1 MSGPFAENRKI
12 QALSFFLLP
21 DNDYLCLKISQC
33 ERMKMCIA
41 EKPSVAKEIASVL
54 GATNRR
60 NGYLEGNGYWV
71 TWTFGH
77 LCSLQEPNEYTDKW
91 KQWNL
96 GNLPMIPSKFRIKL
110 IEDEGIKKQFA
121 IIEELVSKAEMVINC
136 GDAGQEGELIQRWV
150 LTKAKCQVPVK
161 RLWISSLTEEAIRE
175 GFNKLMDSN
184 EFDTLYAAGSAR
196 AIGDWLLGMNA
207 TRAYTLK
214 YGNGKNV
221 LSIGR
226 VQTPTLAL
234 VVERQKAIENF
245 KPETYWEIK
254 TDYRG
259 GIFSYQGGR
268 FDKKE
273 EAEKLLEK
281 ILPLNLE
288 ITGIERKR
296 AMEHPPKLFDL
307 TLLQVEC
314 NRKYAFTADNTLK
327 IIQALYE
334 KKLTTYPRVDT
345 NFLPNDQ
352 YSKVPDILKKLKPYE
367 ALTKPI
373 LEGGKIRKSPKVFND
388 KKITDHHAIIPTG
401 VFTYDMTPD
410 EKRVYDLVAR
420 RFIAVFYPDCE
431 IANTT
436 VLAEIGE
443 AGFKAT
449 GKQIIDPA
457 WRVVFPANNNK
468 QSDENVLPV
477 YEKGEQ
483 GPHTPEIQEKETQP
497 PKYYTE
503 ADLLRAMET
512 AGKQVEDEELRDLM
526 KENGIG
532 RPSTRAGII
541 ETLQKRHYIRKD
553 KKRLL
558 ATPTGIELI
567 DTIRNELLKSA
578 ELTGQWEKKLRLIED
593 GKYEVAAFMEELKN
607 MVNEIVYFVKHSS
620 AKTITVT
627 EENAGPEQ
635 KKAEQEKTKA
645 VRAPKEPVLLKCPKC
660 GQGTV
665 VKGKTAWGCNLYK
678 KTCDFLIPLSIE
690 GKKLTPKQ
698 IETLVLKKQTS
709 LLSGF
714 KDANGQ
720 TFSGI
725 LKLDENGKI
734 TVQKQ

>member
-1 MSGPFAENRKI
+1 
-12 QALSFFLLP
+12 
-21 DNDYLCLKISQC
+21 
-33 ERMKMCIA
+33 MKMCIA
-41 EKPSVAKEIASVL
+41 EKPSVAKEIAHVI
-54 GATNRR
+54 GATVRR
-60 NGYLEGNGYWV
+60 NGYMEGNGYCV

-77 LCSLQEPNEYTDKW
+77 LCSLQEPNEYTEKW

-96 GNLPMIPSKFRIKL
+96 SVLPMIPSKFRIKL
-110 IEDEGIKKQFA
+110 IDDEGIKKQFA

-150 LTKAKCQVPVK
+150 LTKAKCNVPVK

-175 GFNKLMDSN
+175 GFDKLMESKD
-184 EFDTLYAAGSAR
+184 FDTLYAAGSAR

-226 VQTPTLAL
+226 VQTPTLAI
-234 VVERQKAIENF
+234 VVERQKTIENF
-245 KPETYWEIK
+245 KPETYWEIR

-259 GIFSYQGGR
+259 GLFSYTRGR
-268 FDKKE
+268 FNTKA
-273 EAEKLLEK
+273 EAEALLEK
-281 ILPLNLE
+281 IQTQELE
-288 ITGIERKR
+288 ILSIERKK
-296 AMEHPPKLFDL
+296 AMESPPKLFDL

-327 IIQALYE
+327 IIQSLYE

-352 YSKVPDILKKLKPYE
+352 YAKVPGILKGLKPYE
-367 ALTKPI
+367 NLVQPI
-373 LEGGKIRKSPKVFND
+373 LTGGKIKKSSKVFND

-401 VFTYDMTPD
+401 VFSYDMSPD

-420 RFIAVFYPDCE
+420 RFIAAFYPDCE

-436 VLAEIGE
+436 VMAKIGE
-443 AGFKAT
+443 EEFKAT

-457 WRVVFPANNNK
+457 WRVVFGVNTDK
-468 QSDENVLPV
+468 QNDENVLPV
-477 YEKGEQ
+477 YEKGEH
-483 GPHTPEIQEKETQP
+483 GPHTPEILEKETQP

-567 DTIRNELLKSA
+567 DTIQNDLLKSA
-578 ELTGQWEKKLRLIED
+578 ELTGQWEKKLRMIED
-593 GKYEVAAFMEELKN
+593 GKYEVNGFMEELKV
-607 MVNEIVYFVKHSS
+607 MVNEIVHRVKYAS
-620 AKTITVT
+620 AKTITVVPEEEEKKKTT
-627 EENAGPEQ
+627 E
-635 KKAEQEKTKA
+635 KKKRTASTVTPA
-645 VRAPKEPVLLKCPKC
+645 PVLICPKC
-660 GQGTV
+660 GQGSV
-665 VKGKTAWGCNLYK
+665 VKGKTAWGCTLYRK
-678 KTCDFLIPLSIE
+678 SCDFLIPLSIHE
-690 GKKLTPKQ
+690 KKLTQKQ
-698 IETLVLKKQTS
+698 IDTLIQKGKTGTIN
-709 LLSGF
+709 GF
-714 KDANGQ
+714 KDEAGNS
-720 TFSGI
+720 FNGI
-725 LKLDENGKI
+725 LKLDSNYQLYVERPKN
-734 TVQKQ
+734 

>member
-1 MSGPFAENRKI
+1 M
-12 QALSFFLLP
+12 LLRNP
-21 DNDYLCLKISQC
+21 NNHYLCIKIRGC
-33 ERMKMCIA
+33 ESMKMCIA
-41 EKPSVAKEIASVL
+41 EKPSVAKEIANII
-54 GATNRR
+54 GATTRR
-60 NGYLEGNGYWV
+60 NGYIEGNGYCV

-96 GNLPMIPSKFRIKL
+96 GCLPMIPSKFRIRL
-110 IEDEGIKKQFA
+110 IDDEGIKKQFA
-121 IIEELVSKAEMVINC
+121 VIEELVSKAEMVINC

-175 GFNKLMDSN
+175 GFNKLMDSAD
-184 EFDTLYAAGSAR
+184 FDTLYAAGSAR

-234 VVERQKAIENF
+234 IVERQKAIENF
-245 KPETYWEIK
+245 KPEIYWEIK
-254 TDYRG
+254 TNYRD
-259 GIFSYQGGR
+259 GIFSSTKGR
-268 FDKKE
+268 FTTKA
-273 EAEKLLEK
+273 EAEALMEK
-281 ILPLNLE
+281 IAATELE
-288 ITGIERKR
+288 ITGVERKK

-314 NRKYAFTADNTLK
+314 NKKYAFTADNTLK
-327 IIQALYE
+327 IIQSLYE

-352 YSKVPDILKKLKPYE
+352 YAKVPAILKGLKPY
-367 ALTKPI
+367 ANLTQPI
-373 LEGGKIRKSPKVFND
+373 LSGGKIRKSPKVFND

-410 EKRVYDLVAR
+410 EKRVYDLVAK

-436 VLAEIGE
+436 VMARVGE
-443 AGFKAT
+443 EEFKAT

-457 WRVVFPANNNK
+457 WRVVFGSASDK

-477 YEKGEQ
+477 YEKGEH

-541 ETLQKRHYIRKD
+541 ETLLKRHYIRKD

-567 DTIRNELLKSA
+567 DTIQNDLLKSA
-578 ELTGQWEKKLRLIED
+578 ELTGQWEKKLRMIED
-593 GKYEVAAFMEELKN
+593 GKYEVANFMEELKK
-607 MVNEIVYFVKHSS
+607 MVNEMVHFVKHAS
-620 AKTITVT
+620 AKTITVV
-627 EENAGPEQ
+627 EEEKSETAPE
-635 KKAEQEKTKA
+635 KKKRTS
-645 VRAPKEPVLLKCPKC
+645 KEPSAPVVLKCPKC
-660 GQGTV
+660 GNGTV

-678 KTCDFLIPLSIE
+678 KSCDFLIPMQVE
-690 GKKLTPKQ
+690 GKKLTQKQ
-698 IETLVLKKQTS
+698 VEMLILKGKTGNI
-709 LLSGF
+709 SGF
-714 KDANGQ
+714 KDAEGQ
-720 TFSGI
+720 SFSGV
-725 LKLDENGKI
+725 LVLDENKKI
-734 TVQKQ
+734 KTEVKSKM

>member
-1 MSGPFAENRKI
+1 
-12 QALSFFLLP
+12 
-21 DNDYLCLKISQC
+21 
-33 ERMKMCIA
+33 MKMCIA
-41 EKPSVAKEIASVL
+41 EKPSVAKEIAHVI
-54 GATNRR
+54 GATVRR
-60 NGYLEGNGYWV
+60 NGYMEGNGYCV

-77 LCSLQEPNEYTDKW
+77 LCSLQEPNEYTEKW

-96 GNLPMIPSKFRIKL
+96 SVLPMIPSKFRIKL
-110 IEDEGIKKQFA
+110 IDDEGIKKQFA

-150 LTKAKCQVPVK
+150 LTKAKCNVPVK

-175 GFNKLMDSN
+175 GFDKLMESKD
-184 EFDTLYAAGSAR
+184 FDTLYAAGSAR

-234 VVERQKAIENF
+234 VVERQKNIENF
-245 KPETYWEIK
+245 KPETYWEIR

-259 GIFSYQGGR
+259 GLFSYTRGR
-268 FDKKE
+268 FNTKA
-273 EAEKLLEK
+273 EAEALLEK
-281 ILPLNLE
+281 IQTQELE
-288 ITGIERKR
+288 ILSIERKK
-296 AMEHPPKLFDL
+296 AMESPPKLFDL

-327 IIQALYE
+327 IIQSLYE

-352 YSKVPDILKKLKPYE
+352 YAKVPGILKGLKPYE
-367 ALTKPI
+367 NLVQPI
-373 LEGGKIRKSPKVFND
+373 LTGGKIKKSSKVFND
-388 KKITDHHAIIPTG
+388 KKITDHHAIIPTS
-401 VFTYDMTPD
+401 VFSYDMSPD

-420 RFIAVFYPDCE
+420 RFIAAFYPDCE

-436 VLAEIGE
+436 VMAKIGE
-443 AGFKAT
+443 EEFKAT

-457 WRVVFPANNNK
+457 WRVVFGVNTDK
-468 QSDENVLPV
+468 QNDENVLPV
-477 YEKGEQ
+477 YEKGEH
-483 GPHTPEIQEKETQP
+483 GPHTPEILEKETQP

-567 DTIRNELLKSA
+567 DTIQNDLLKSA
-578 ELTGQWEKKLRLIED
+578 ELTGQWEKKLRMIED
-593 GKYEVAAFMEELKN
+593 GKYEVNGFMEELKV
-607 MVNEIVYFVKHSS
+607 MVNEIVHRVKYAS
-620 AKTITVT
+620 AKTITVVPEEEEKKKTT
-627 EENAGPEQ
+627 E
-635 KKAEQEKTKA
+635 KKK
-645 VRAPKEPVLLKCPKC
+645 RAASTAIPAPVLICPKC
-660 GQGTV
+660 GQGSV
-665 VKGKTAWGCNLYK
+665 VKGKTAWGCTLYRK
-678 KTCDFLIPLSIE
+678 SCDFLIPLSIHE
-690 GKKLTPKQ
+690 KKLTQKQ
-698 IETLVLKKQTS
+698 IDTLIQKGKTGTIN
-709 LLSGF
+709 GF
-714 KDANGQ
+714 KDEAGNS
-720 TFSGI
+720 FNGI
-725 LKLDENGKI
+725 LKLDSNYQLYVERPKN
-734 TVQKQ
+734 

>member
-1 MSGPFAENRKI
+1 
-12 QALSFFLLP
+12 
-21 DNDYLCLKISQC
+21 
-33 ERMKMCIA
+33 MKMCIA
-41 EKPSVAKEIASVL
+41 EKPSVAKEIAGIL
-54 GATNRR
+54 GANTRH
-60 NGYLEGNGYWV
+60 NGYLEGNGYCV

-77 LCSLQEPNEYTDKW
+77 LCGLQEPNEYTEKW

-96 GNLPMIPSKFRIKL
+96 GFLPMIPSKFRIKL
-110 IEDEGIKKQFA
+110 IDDEGIKKQFA
-121 IIEELVSKAEMVINC
+121 VIEELVSKAEMVINC

-150 LTKAKCQVPVK
+150 LTKAKCKVPVK
-161 RLWISSLTEEAIRE
+161 RLWISSLTEEAIKE
-175 GFNKLMDSN
+175 GFNKLMDSKD
-184 EFDTLYAAGSAR
+184 FDTLYAAGSAR

-214 YGNGKNV
+214 YGTGKNV

-234 VVERQKAIENF
+234 IVERQKTIENF

-254 TDYRG
+254 TDYRS
-259 GIFSYQGGR
+259 GIFSSTKGR
-268 FDKKE
+268 FTTQE
-273 EAEKLLEK
+273 EAEAMIRK
-281 ILPLNLE
+281 ITETELE
-288 ITGIERKR
+288 ITSVERKK

-314 NRKYAFTADNTLK
+314 NKKYAFTADNTLK
-327 IIQALYE
+327 IIQSLYE

-352 YSKVPDILKKLKPYE
+352 YAKVSGVLKGLKPYE

-401 VFTYDMTPD
+401 VFSYDMTPD

-436 VLAEIGE
+436 VMAMVGE
-443 AGFKAT
+443 EEFKAT

-457 WRVVFPANNNK
+457 WRVVFGTNTDK
-468 QSDENVLPV
+468 QNEENVLPI
-477 YEKGEQ
+477 YEKGEH

-553 KKRLL
+553 KKKLL
-558 ATPTGIELI
+558 ATATGVELI
-567 DTIRNELLKSA
+567 DTIQNDLLKSA
-578 ELTGQWEKKLRLIED
+578 ELTGQWEKKLRMIED
-593 GKYEVAAFMEELKN
+593 GSYNVADFMEELKV
-607 MVNEIVYFVKHSS
+607 MVNEIVHFVKYSS
-620 AKTITVT
+620 SKTITI
-627 EENAGPEQ
+627 EEIAEEKEEPAE
-635 KKAEQEKTKA
+635 KKKRT
-645 VRAPKEPVLLKCPKC
+645 PKEAAAPVELKCPKC
-660 GQGTV
+660 KNGDV
-665 VKGKTAWGCNLYK
+665 VKGKTAWGCSLYK
-678 KTCDFLIPLSIE
+678 KSCDFLIPMAIAD
-690 GKKLTPKQ
+690 KKLTQKQ
-698 IETLVLKKQTS
+698 IEALVQKGKTGTLT
-709 LLSGF
+709 GF
-714 KDANGQ
+714 KDSEGNS
-720 TFSGI
+720 FSGI
-725 LKLDENGKI
+725 IRLDENYKPTVEKI
-734 TVQKQ
+734 

>member
-1 MSGPFAENRKI
+1 
-12 QALSFFLLP
+12 
-21 DNDYLCLKISQC
+21 
-33 ERMKMCIA
+33 MKMCIA
-41 EKPSVAKEIASVL
+41 EKPSVAKEIAHVI
-54 GATNRR
+54 GATVRR
-60 NGYLEGNGYWV
+60 NGYMEGNGYCV

-77 LCSLQEPNEYTDKW
+77 LCSLQEPNEYTEKW

-96 GNLPMIPSKFRIKL
+96 SVLPMIPSKFRIKL
-110 IEDEGIKKQFA
+110 IDDEGIKKQFA

-150 LTKAKCQVPVK
+150 LTKAKCNVPVK

-175 GFNKLMDSN
+175 GFDKLMESKD
-184 EFDTLYAAGSAR
+184 FDTLYAAGSAR

-234 VVERQKAIENF
+234 VVERQKTIENF
-245 KPETYWEIK
+245 KPETYWEIR

-259 GIFSYQGGR
+259 GLFSYTRGR
-268 FDKKE
+268 FNTKA
-273 EAEKLLEK
+273 EAEALLEK
-281 ILPLNLE
+281 IQTQELE
-288 ITGIERKR
+288 ILSIERKK
-296 AMEHPPKLFDL
+296 AMESPPKLFDL

-327 IIQALYE
+327 IIQSLYE

-352 YSKVPDILKKLKPYE
+352 YAKVPGILKGLKPYE
-367 ALTKPI
+367 NLVQPI
-373 LEGGKIRKSPKVFND
+373 LTGGKIKKSSKVFND

-401 VFTYDMTPD
+401 VFSYDMSPD

-420 RFIAVFYPDCE
+420 RFIAAFYPDCE

-436 VLAEIGE
+436 VMAKIGE
-443 AGFKAT
+443 EEFKAT

-457 WRVVFPANNNK
+457 WRVVFGVNTDK
-468 QSDENVLPV
+468 QNDENVLPV
-477 YEKGEQ
+477 YEKGEH
-483 GPHTPEIQEKETQP
+483 GPHTPEILEKETQP

-567 DTIRNELLKSA
+567 DTIQNDLLKSA
-578 ELTGQWEKKLRLIED
+578 ELTGQWEKKLRMIED
-593 GKYEVAAFMEELKN
+593 GKYEVNGFMEELKV
-607 MVNEIVYFVKHSS
+607 MVNEIVHRVKYAS
-620 AKTITVT
+620 AKTITVVPEEEEKKKTT
-627 EENAGPEQ
+627 E
-635 KKAEQEKTKA
+635 KKKRTASTA
-645 VRAPKEPVLLKCPKC
+645 TPAPVLICPKC
-660 GQGTV
+660 GQGSV
-665 VKGKTAWGCNLYK
+665 VKGKTAWGCTLYRK
-678 KTCDFLIPLSIE
+678 SCDFLIPLSIHE
-690 GKKLTPKQ
+690 KKLTQKQ
-698 IETLVLKKQTS
+698 IDTLIQKGKTGTIN
-709 LLSGF
+709 GF
-714 KDANGQ
+714 KDEAGNS
-720 TFSGI
+720 FNGI
-725 LKLDENGKI
+725 LKLDSNYQLYVERPKN
-734 TVQKQ
+734 

>member
-1 MSGPFAENRKI
+1 
-12 QALSFFLLP
+12 
-21 DNDYLCLKISQC
+21 
-33 ERMKMCIA
+33 MKMCIA
-41 EKPSVAKEIASVL
+41 EKPSVAKEIAHVI
-54 GATNRR
+54 GATVRR
-60 NGYLEGNGYWV
+60 NGYMEGNGYCV

-77 LCSLQEPNEYTDKW
+77 LCSLQEPNEYTEKW

-96 GNLPMIPSKFRIKL
+96 SVLPMIPSKFRIKL
-110 IEDEGIKKQFA
+110 IDDEGIKKQFA

-150 LTKAKCQVPVK
+150 LTKAKCNVPVK

-175 GFNKLMDSN
+175 GFDKLMESKD
-184 EFDTLYAAGSAR
+184 FDTLYAAGSAR

-234 VVERQKAIENF
+234 VVERQKNIENF
-245 KPETYWEIK
+245 KPETYWEIR

-259 GIFSYQGGR
+259 GLFSYTRGR
-268 FDKKE
+268 FNTKA
-273 EAEKLLEK
+273 EAEALLEK
-281 ILPLNLE
+281 IQTQELE
-288 ITGIERKR
+288 ILSIERKK
-296 AMEHPPKLFDL
+296 AMESPPKLFDL

-327 IIQALYE
+327 IIQSLYE

-352 YSKVPDILKKLKPYE
+352 YAKVPGILKGLKPYE
-367 ALTKPI
+367 NLVQPI
-373 LEGGKIRKSPKVFND
+373 LTGGKIKKSSKVFND

-401 VFTYDMTPD
+401 VFSYDMSPD

-420 RFIAVFYPDCE
+420 RFIAAFYPDCE

-436 VLAEIGE
+436 VMAKIGE
-443 AGFKAT
+443 EEFKAT

-457 WRVVFPANNNK
+457 WRVVFGVNTDK
-468 QSDENVLPV
+468 QNDENVLPV
-477 YEKGEQ
+477 YEKGEH
-483 GPHTPEIQEKETQP
+483 GPHTPEILEKETQP

-567 DTIRNELLKSA
+567 DTIQNDLLKSA
-578 ELTGQWEKKLRLIED
+578 ELTGQWEKKLRMIED
-593 GKYEVAAFMEELKN
+593 GKYEVNGFMEELKV
-607 MVNEIVYFVKHSS
+607 MVNEIVHRVKHAS
-620 AKTITVT
+620 AKTITVVPEEEEKKKTT
-627 EENAGPEQ
+627 E
-635 KKAEQEKTKA
+635 KKK
-645 VRAPKEPVLLKCPKC
+645 RAASTATPTPVLVCPKC

-665 VKGKTAWGCNLYK
+665 VKGKTAWGCTLYRK
-678 KTCDFLIPLSIE
+678 SCDFLIPMSIHE
-690 GKKLTPKQ
+690 KKLTQKQ
-698 IETLVLKKQTS
+698 IDTLIQKGKTGTIN
-709 LLSGF
+709 GF
-714 KDANGQ
+714 KDEAGNS
-720 TFSGI
+720 FNGI
-725 LKLDENGKI
+725 LKLDSNYHLYVERPKN
-734 TVQKQ
+734 

>member
-1 MSGPFAENRKI
+1 
-12 QALSFFLLP
+12 
-21 DNDYLCLKISQC
+21 
-33 ERMKMCIA
+33 MKMCIA
-41 EKPSVAKEIASVL
+41 EKPSVAKEIAHVI
-54 GATNRR
+54 GATVRR
-60 NGYLEGNGYWV
+60 NGYMEGNGYCV

-77 LCSLQEPNEYTDKW
+77 LCSLQEPNEYTEKW

-96 GNLPMIPSKFRIKL
+96 SVLPMIPSKFRIKL
-110 IEDEGIKKQFA
+110 IDDEGIKKQFA

-150 LTKAKCQVPVK
+150 LTKAKCNVPVK

-175 GFNKLMDSN
+175 GFDKLMESKD
-184 EFDTLYAAGSAR
+184 FDTLYAAGSAR

-234 VVERQKAIENF
+234 VVERQKTIENF
-245 KPETYWEIK
+245 KPETYWEIR

-259 GIFSYQGGR
+259 GLFSYTRGR
-268 FDKKE
+268 FNTKA
-273 EAEKLLEK
+273 EAEALLEK
-281 ILPLNLE
+281 IQTQELE
-288 ITGIERKR
+288 ILSIERKK
-296 AMEHPPKLFDL
+296 AMESPPKLFDL

-327 IIQALYE
+327 IIQSLYE

-352 YSKVPDILKKLKPYE
+352 YAKVPGILKGLKPYE
-367 ALTKPI
+367 NLVQPI
-373 LEGGKIRKSPKVFND
+373 LTGGKIKKSSKVFND

-401 VFTYDMTPD
+401 VFSYDMSPD

-420 RFIAVFYPDCE
+420 RFIAAFYPDCE

-436 VLAEIGE
+436 VMAKIGE
-443 AGFKAT
+443 EEFKAT

-457 WRVVFPANNNK
+457 WRVVFGVNTDK
-468 QSDENVLPV
+468 QNDENVLPV
-477 YEKGEQ
+477 YEKGEH
-483 GPHTPEIQEKETQP
+483 GPHTPEILEKETQP

-567 DTIRNELLKSA
+567 DTIQNDLLKSA
-578 ELTGQWEKKLRLIED
+578 ELTGQWEKKLRMIED
-593 GKYEVAAFMEELKN
+593 GKYEVNGFMEELKV
-607 MVNEIVYFVKHSS
+607 MVNEIVHRVKYAN
-620 AKTITVT
+620 AKTITVVPEEEEKKKTT
-627 EENAGPEQ
+627 E
-635 KKAEQEKTKA
+635 KKKRTASTA
-645 VRAPKEPVLLKCPKC
+645 TPAPVLICPKC
-660 GQGTV
+660 GQGSV
-665 VKGKTAWGCNLYK
+665 VKGKTAWGCTLYRK
-678 KTCDFLIPLSIE
+678 SCDFLIPLSIHK
-690 GKKLTPKQ
+690 KKLTQKQ
-698 IETLVLKKQTS
+698 IDTLIQKGKTGTIN
-709 LLSGF
+709 GF
-714 KDANGQ
+714 KDEAGNS
-720 TFSGI
+720 FNGI
-725 LKLDENGKI
+725 LKLDSNYQLYVERPKN
-734 TVQKQ
+734 

>member
-1 MSGPFAENRKI
+1 
-12 QALSFFLLP
+12 
-21 DNDYLCLKISQC
+21 
-33 ERMKMCIA
+33 MKMCIA
-41 EKPSVAKEIASVL
+41 EKPSVAKEIAHVI
-54 GATNRR
+54 GATVRR
-60 NGYLEGNGYWV
+60 NGYMEGNGYCV

-77 LCSLQEPNEYTDKW
+77 LCSLQEPNEYTEKW

-96 GNLPMIPSKFRIKL
+96 SVLPMIPSKFRIKL
-110 IEDEGIKKQFA
+110 IDDEGIKKQFA

-150 LTKAKCQVPVK
+150 LTKAKCNVPVK

-175 GFNKLMDSN
+175 GFDKLMESKD
-184 EFDTLYAAGSAR
+184 FDTLYAAGSAR

-234 VVERQKAIENF
+234 VVERQKTIENF
-245 KPETYWEIK
+245 KPETYWEIR

-259 GIFSYQGGR
+259 GLFSYTRGR
-268 FDKKE
+268 FNTKA
-273 EAEKLLEK
+273 EAEALLEK
-281 ILPLNLE
+281 IQTQELE
-288 ITGIERKR
+288 ILSIERKK
-296 AMEHPPKLFDL
+296 AMESPPKLFDL

-327 IIQALYE
+327 IIQSLYE

-352 YSKVPDILKKLKPYE
+352 YAKVPGILKGLKPYE
-367 ALTKPI
+367 NLVQPI
-373 LEGGKIRKSPKVFND
+373 LTGGKIKKSSKVFND

-401 VFTYDMTPD
+401 VFSYDMSPD

-420 RFIAVFYPDCE
+420 RFIAAFYPDCE

-436 VLAEIGE
+436 VMAKIGE
-443 AGFKAT
+443 EEFKAT

-457 WRVVFPANNNK
+457 WRVVFGVNTDK
-468 QSDENVLPV
+468 QNDENVLPV
-477 YEKGEQ
+477 YEKGEH
-483 GPHTPEIQEKETQP
+483 GPHTPEILEKETQP

-567 DTIRNELLKSA
+567 DTIQNDLLKSA
-578 ELTGQWEKKLRLIED
+578 ELTGQWEKKLRMIED
-593 GKYEVAAFMEELKN
+593 GKYEVNGFMEELKV
-607 MVNEIVYFVKHSS
+607 MVNEIVHRVKYAS
-620 AKTITVT
+620 AKTITVVPEEEEKKKTT
-627 EENAGPEQ
+627 E
-635 KKAEQEKTKA
+635 KKKRTASTVTPA
-645 VRAPKEPVLLKCPKC
+645 PVLICPKC
-660 GQGTV
+660 GQGSV
-665 VKGKTAWGCNLYK
+665 VKGKTAWGCTLYRK
-678 KTCDFLIPLSIE
+678 SCDFLIPLSIHE
-690 GKKLTPKQ
+690 KKLTQKQ
-698 IETLVLKKQTS
+698 IDTLIQKGKTGTIN
-709 LLSGF
+709 GF
-714 KDANGQ
+714 KDEAGNS
-720 TFSGI
+720 FNGI
-725 LKLDENGKI
+725 LKLDSNYQLYVERPKN
-734 TVQKQ
+734 

>member
-1 MSGPFAENRKI
+1 
-12 QALSFFLLP
+12 
-21 DNDYLCLKISQC
+21 
-33 ERMKMCIA
+33 MKMCIA
-41 EKPSVAKEIASVL
+41 EKPSVAKEIAHVI
-54 GATNRR
+54 GATVRR
-60 NGYLEGNGYWV
+60 NGYMEGNGYCV

-77 LCSLQEPNEYTDKW
+77 LCSLQEPNEYTEKW

-96 GNLPMIPSKFRIKL
+96 SVLPMIPSKFRIKL
-110 IEDEGIKKQFA
+110 IDDEGIKKQFA

-150 LTKAKCQVPVK
+150 LTKAKCNVPVK

-175 GFNKLMDSN
+175 GFDKLMESKD
-184 EFDTLYAAGSAR
+184 FDTLYAAGSAR

-234 VVERQKAIENF
+234 VVERQKNIENF
-245 KPETYWEIK
+245 KPETYWEIR

-259 GIFSYQGGR
+259 GLFSYTRGR
-268 FDKKE
+268 FNTKA
-273 EAEKLLEK
+273 EAEALLEK
-281 ILPLNLE
+281 IQTQELE
-288 ITGIERKR
+288 ILSIERKK
-296 AMEHPPKLFDL
+296 AMESPPKLFDL

-327 IIQALYE
+327 IIQSLYE

-352 YSKVPDILKKLKPYE
+352 YAKVPGILKGLKPYE
-367 ALTKPI
+367 NLVQPI
-373 LEGGKIRKSPKVFND
+373 LTGDKIKKSSKVFND

-401 VFTYDMTPD
+401 VFSYDMSPD

-420 RFIAVFYPDCE
+420 RFIAAFYPDCE

-436 VLAEIGE
+436 VMAKTGE
-443 AGFKAT
+443 EEFKAT

-457 WRVVFPANNNK
+457 WRVVFGVNTDK
-468 QSDENVLPV
+468 QNDENVLPV
-477 YEKGEQ
+477 YEKGEH
-483 GPHTPEIQEKETQP
+483 GPHTPEILEKETQP

-567 DTIRNELLKSA
+567 DTIQNDLLKSA
-578 ELTGQWEKKLRLIED
+578 ELTGQWEKKLRMIED
-593 GKYEVAAFMEELKN
+593 GKYEVNGFMEELKV
-607 MVNEIVYFVKHSS
+607 MVNEIVHRVKYAS
-620 AKTITVT
+620 AKTITVVPEEEEKKKTT
-627 EENAGPEQ
+627 E
-635 KKAEQEKTKA
+635 KKKRTASTA
-645 VRAPKEPVLLKCPKC
+645 TPAPVLICPKC
-660 GQGTV
+660 GQGSV
-665 VKGKTAWGCNLYK
+665 VKGKTAWGCTLYRK
-678 KTCDFLIPLSIE
+678 SCDFLIPLSIHE
-690 GKKLTPKQ
+690 KKLTQKQ
-698 IETLVLKKQTS
+698 IDTLIQKGKTGTIN
-709 LLSGF
+709 GF
-714 KDANGQ
+714 KDEAGNS
-720 TFSGI
+720 FNGI
-725 LKLDENGKI
+725 LKLDSNYQLYVERPKN
-734 TVQKQ
+734 

>member
-1 MSGPFAENRKI
+1 
-12 QALSFFLLP
+12 
-21 DNDYLCLKISQC
+21 
-33 ERMKMCIA
+33 MKMCIA
-41 EKPSVAKEIASVL
+41 EKPSVAKEIAHVI
-54 GATNRR
+54 GATVRR
-60 NGYLEGNGYWV
+60 NGYMEGNGYCV

-77 LCSLQEPNEYTDKW
+77 LCSLQEPNEYTEKW

-96 GNLPMIPSKFRIKL
+96 SVLPMIPSKFRIKL
-110 IEDEGIKKQFA
+110 IDDEGIKKQFA

-150 LTKAKCQVPVK
+150 LTKAKCNVPVK

-175 GFNKLMDSN
+175 GFDKLMESKD
-184 EFDTLYAAGSAR
+184 FDTLYAAGSAR

-234 VVERQKAIENF
+234 VVERQKNIENF
-245 KPETYWEIK
+245 KPETYWEIR

-259 GIFSYQGGR
+259 GLFSYTRGR
-268 FDKKE
+268 FNTKA
-273 EAEKLLEK
+273 EAEALLEK
-281 ILPLNLE
+281 IQTQELE
-288 ITGIERKR
+288 ILSIERKK
-296 AMEHPPKLFDL
+296 AMESPPKLFDL

-327 IIQALYE
+327 IIQSLYE

-352 YSKVPDILKKLKPYE
+352 YAKVPGILKGLKPYE
-367 ALTKPI
+367 NLVQPI
-373 LEGGKIRKSPKVFND
+373 LTGGKIKKSSKVFND

-401 VFTYDMTPD
+401 IFSYDMSPD

-420 RFIAVFYPDCE
+420 RFIAAFYPDCE

-436 VLAEIGE
+436 VMAKIGE
-443 AGFKAT
+443 EEFKAT

-457 WRVVFPANNNK
+457 WRVVFGVNTDK
-468 QSDENVLPV
+468 QNDENVLPV
-477 YEKGEQ
+477 YEKGEH
-483 GPHTPEIQEKETQP
+483 GPHTPEILEKETQP

-567 DTIRNELLKSA
+567 DTIQNDLLKSA
-578 ELTGQWEKKLRLIED
+578 ELTGQWEKKLRMIED
-593 GKYEVAAFMEELKN
+593 GKYEVNGFMEELKV
-607 MVNEIVYFVKHSS
+607 MVNEIVHRVKYAS
-620 AKTITVT
+620 AKTITVVPEEEEKKKTT
-627 EENAGPEQ
+627 E
-635 KKAEQEKTKA
+635 KKK
-645 VRAPKEPVLLKCPKC
+645 RAASTAIPAPVLICPKC
-660 GQGTV
+660 GQGSV
-665 VKGKTAWGCNLYK
+665 VKGKTAWGCTLYRK
-678 KTCDFLIPLSIE
+678 SCDFLIPLSIHE
-690 GKKLTPKQ
+690 KKLTQKQ
-698 IETLVLKKQTS
+698 IDTLIQKGKTGTIN
-709 LLSGF
+709 GF
-714 KDANGQ
+714 KDEAGNS
-720 TFSGI
+720 FNGI
-725 LKLDENGKI
+725 LKLDSNYQLYVERPKN
-734 TVQKQ
+734 

>member
-1 MSGPFAENRKI
+1 
-12 QALSFFLLP
+12 
-21 DNDYLCLKISQC
+21 
-33 ERMKMCIA
+33 MKMCIA
-41 EKPSVAKEIASVL
+41 EKPSVAKEIAHIL
-54 GATNRR
+54 GAVTRK
-60 NGYLEGNGYWV
+60 NGYLEGNGYCV

-77 LCSLQEPNEYTDKW
+77 LCSLQEPNEYTEKW
-91 KQWNL
+91 KQWDL
-96 GNLPMIPSKFRIKL
+96 TALPMIPSKFRIKL
-110 IEDEGIKKQFA
+110 IDDEGIKKQFA

-150 LTKAKCQVPVK
+150 LTKAKCNVPVK

-175 GFNKLMDSN
+175 GFNNLMEAS

-234 VVERQKAIENF
+234 IVERQKTIENF
-245 KPETYWEIK
+245 KPEIYWDIK
-254 TDYRG
+254 TNYRE
-259 GIFSYQGGR
+259 GIFSSTKGR
-268 FDKKE
+268 FSNKE
-273 EAEKLLEK
+273 EAENMIRK
-281 ILPLNLE
+281 IAGTELE
-288 ITGIERKR
+288 ITNIERKK

-327 IIQALYE
+327 IIQSLYE

-352 YSKVPDILKKLKPYE
+352 YAKVPAILKGLKPYE

-373 LEGGKIRKSPKVFND
+373 LNGGKIRKSTKVFND

-401 VFTYDMTPD
+401 VFTYDITPD
-410 EKRVYDLVAR
+410 EKRVYDLVAK

-436 VLAEIGE
+436 VMAKVGE
-443 AGFKAT
+443 EEFKAT

-457 WRVVFPANNNK
+457 WRVVFGNTTDK
-468 QSDENVLPV
+468 QNEENVLPE
-477 YEKGEQ
+477 YEKGEH

-541 ETLQKRHYIRKD
+541 ETLRKRRYIRKD

-567 DTIRNELLKSA
+567 DTIQNDLLKSA
-578 ELTGQWEKKLRLIED
+578 ELTGQWEKKLRMIED
-593 GKYEVAAFMEELKN
+593 NTYKVADFMEELKV
-607 MVNEIVYFVKHSS
+607 MVNDIVHFVKHSF
-620 AKTITVT
+620 AKTITVV
-627 EENAGPEQ
+627 EEEKEETAKG
-635 KKAEQEKTKA
+635 KKGK
-645 VRAPKEPVLLKCPKC
+645 APKEPAEPQQLLCPKC
-660 GQGTV
+660 GKGFII
-665 VKGKTAWGCNLYK
+665 KGKTAWGCTLFK
-678 KTCDFLIPLSIE
+678 KSCDFLIPMTIQ
-690 GKKLTPKQ
+690 GKKLTQKQ
-698 IETLVLKKQTS
+698 VESLVLKKKTGTIT
-709 LLSGF
+709 GF
-714 KDANGQ
+714 KDTGNN
-720 TFSGI
+720 TFSAV
-725 LKLDENGKI
+725 LKLDDTCQLSVEK
-734 TVQKQ
+734 KQ

>member
-1 MSGPFAENRKI
+1 MLSYLLFSAAIDFHSKI
-12 QALSFFLLP
+12 IPLL
-21 DNDYLCLKISQC
+21 
-33 ERMKMCIA
+33 EAMKMCIA
-41 EKPSVAKEIASVL
+41 EKPSVAKEIAAIL
-54 GATNRR
+54 GASARR
-60 NGYLEGNGYWV
+60 NGYFEGNGYCV

-77 LCSLQEPNEYTDKW
+77 LCSLQEPNEYTEKW

-96 GNLPMIPSKFRIKL
+96 AVLPMIPSKFRIKL

-121 IIEELVSKAEMVINC
+121 IIEELVCKAEMVINC

-150 LTKAKCQVPVK
+150 LTKAKCNVPVK

-175 GFNKLMDSN
+175 GFNKLMDATD
-184 EFDTLYAAGSAR
+184 FDTLYAAGSAR

-214 YGNGKNV
+214 YGSGKNV

-234 VVERQKAIENF
+234 IVDRQKTIEHF

-254 TDYRG
+254 TNYRE
-259 GIFSYQGGR
+259 GIFSSVKGR
-268 FDKKE
+268 FTTKE
-273 EAEKLLEK
+273 EAEAMISK
-281 ILPLNLE
+281 IAETELE
-288 ITGIERKR
+288 ITSVERKK

-314 NRKYAFTADNTLK
+314 NKKYAFTAENTLK
-327 IIQALYE
+327 IIQSLYE

-352 YSKVPDILKKLKPYE
+352 YAKVPGILKGLKPYE
-367 ALTKPI
+367 ALTTPI
-373 LEGGKIRKSPKVFND
+373 LTGAKIRKSAKVFND

-410 EKRVYDLVAR
+410 EKRVYDLVAK

-431 IANTT
+431 VANTT
-436 VLAEIGE
+436 VLAKVGE
-443 AGFKAT
+443 EEFKAT

-457 WRVVFPANNNK
+457 WRVVFGNTADK
-468 QSDENVLPV
+468 QNDENVLPV
-477 YEKGEQ
+477 YEKGEH
-483 GPHTPEIQEKETQP
+483 GPHLPEIQEKETQP

-541 ETLQKRHYIRKD
+541 ETLLKRHYIRKD
-553 KKRLL
+553 KKRIL

-567 DTIRNELLKSA
+567 DTIQNDLLKSA
-578 ELTGQWEKKLRLIED
+578 ELTGQWEKKLRMIED
-593 GKYEVAAFMEELKN
+593 GKYEVGLFMEELKG
-607 MVNEIVYFVKHSS
+607 MVNEIVHFVKHAS

-627 EENAGPEQ
+627 EEEPE
-635 KKAEQEKTKA
+635 EK
-645 VRAPKEPVLLKCPKC
+645 PKEKKKRASKAPAEPITLTCPKC
-660 GQGTV
+660 EKGNI
-665 VKGKTAWGCNLYK
+665 VKGKTAWGCTLYK
-678 KTCDFLIPLSIE
+678 KSCDFLMPQVVAE
-690 GKKLTPKQ
+690 KKLTSKQ
-698 IETLVLKKQTS
+698 VETLILKGETGN
-709 LLSGF
+709 LNGF
-714 KDANGQ
+714 KDAEGKP
-720 TFSGI
+720 FSGK
-725 LKLDENGKI
+725 LKLDGDFQV
-734 TVQKQ
+734 TVEKQA